1 MKAADDFQA
10 TLQTPIK
17 TYLDFIT
24 AHPGGEEIQ
33 YRTPLENLI
42 NAIKL
47 PYRNFTIV
55 QEDRHSGIEVDGTP
69 DFFVYEDEQTLLK
82 RLVGFIECKKP
93 TYKLE
98 KLIESEQI
106 KKYTKTCE
114 NIIVTNYHR
123 FILIQKSNKIYDIV
137 LTNKLET
144 IIAFGTM
151 LFEFY
156 QYEYPYIITKKTL
169 ARTLAAQSF
178 YYSVAL
184 REFMA
189 NPDNAGDSFYIKF
202 NGLFDEYQ
210 KSINYHY
217 ELPDFCDIYSQSLVY
232 GLMLARIDT
241 GKKLDEH
248 DLEYLHLIP
257 GDYKL
262 LIEFLS
268 QGYESRNLPSSI
280 KIALTNIGKNINLIN
295 IEAINHEF
303 AKADAGKQSIAVYLY
318 EDFLTQYDKLRGTE
332 SRKEGGVYYTPY
344 QAADFIVR
352 SVNDIIKNKFNLP
365 LGYAEKTVKTLDFA
379 SGTGTFLHSIM
390 ELLLPQDIDDL
401 TRQAAKEKILNDIY
415 GFEINFTPYII
426 AHTIITRYLAN
437 NNISFQ
443 NNERLAV
450 YLTNTLDITRHSISA
465 LLPRLKQ
472 EQEKSML
479 IKGEEEIL
487 AIVGNPP
494 YFGGRSKANS
504 DIIDGKVADYKKNL
518 VGETNLQ
525 PLDDLYIKF
534 IRFAEWKIE
543 KSGEGVIG
551 IVTSNSFLGGLI
563 HRQMRKCLFET
574 FDEIYIINL
583 HGSSQ
588 KKEGDKNIFD
598 IMIGVCLI
606 FFIKYKVSAK
616 NKTVKY
622 FSTLENNLIS
632 RQQKFDFLDKAS
644 FSDISWVELKP
655 AETKNYWF
663 AKKDLTESTTYYKF
677 TKITDIFSKYVS
689 GIQSR
694 KDAFCIKYTRV
705 ELDKLKE
712 ELANNTIQ
720 TIRDKYALTDGRDW
734 SLASAMEDIKTS
746 YNPIT
751 LCYRP
756 FDYRWT
762 SLSKLSHRFLGYS
775 FYEVMQHFDK
785 KDNIGIT
792 FVRQF
797 SDAKPYTNALVSQ
810 YPIEMRTNYSFQGN
824 AFIAPL
830 YEYGENL
837 DGEHPGEMSKVPNF
851 TRSFREKYLSGLA
864 WQPSPEE
871 ILAYIYA
878 VLHSNVYRKKY
889 FEFLKTDYPAV
900 PMTKDKTI
908 FYQYASL
915 GQNLIDLHLLK
926 NLPDDKSIRVS
937 LGESKG
943 SFIIDKMTVANNNIH
958 LAVFA
963 ANKSSQG
970 GQITFSGVTAEI
982 FDFEIGSRK
991 PIDLWIKNRIKDKVT
1006 LGLEDLQHIK
1016 NMILAIKQT
1025 IVVMGKIEQLGEEYL
1040 KGI

>member
-1 MKAADDFQA
+1 
-10 TLQTPIK
+10 
-17 TYLDFIT
+17 
-24 AHPGGEEIQ
+24 
-33 YRTPLENLI
+33 
-42 NAIKL
+42 
-47 PYRNFTIV
+47 
-55 QEDRHSGIEVDGTP
+55 
-69 DFFVYEDEQTLLK
+69 
-82 RLVGFIECKKP
+82 
-93 TYKLE
+93 
-98 KLIESEQI
+98 
-106 KKYTKTCE
+106 
-114 NIIVTNYHR
+114 
-123 FILIQKSNKIYDIV
+123 
-137 LTNKLET
+137 
-144 IIAFGTM
+144 
-151 LFEFY
+151 
-156 QYEYPYIITKKTL
+156 
-169 ARTLAAQSF
+169 
-178 YYSVAL
+178 
-184 REFMA
+184 
-189 NPDNAGDSFYIKF
+189 
-202 NGLFDEYQ
+202 
-210 KSINYHY
+210 
-217 ELPDFCDIYSQSLVY
+217 
-232 GLMLARIDT
+232 MLARIDT
-241 GKKLDEH
+241 EKKLDEH
-248 DLEYLHLIP
+248 DLEYLSLIP

-268 QGYESRNLPSSI
+268 QAYESRNIPSSI

-295 IEAINHEF
+295 IEAINREF

-318 EDFLTQYDKLRGTE
+318 EDFLIQYDKLRGTE
-332 SRKEGGVYYTPY
+332 NRKEGGVYYTPY

-352 SVNDIIKNKFNLP
+352 SVNDIIKKQFNLP

-379 SGTGTFLHSIM
+379 CGTGTFLHSIM

-401 TRQAAKEKILNDIY
+401 TRRTAKEKILNDIY

-551 IVTSNSFLGGLI
+551 IVTSNSFLDGLI

-606 FFIKYKVSAK
+606 FFIKYKVSTK
-616 NKTVKY
+616 SKTVKY
-622 FSTLENNLIS
+622 FSTLENNLIT
-632 RQQKFDFLDKAS
+632 RQQKLDFLDNTS
-644 FSDISWVELKP
+644 FSDISWVNLTP
-655 AETKNYWF
+655 AETKDYWF
-663 AKKDLTESTTYYKF
+663 VSKDFTGTSTYDKF
-677 TKITDIFSKYVS
+677 IKIIDIFDKYSS
-689 GIQSR
+689 GIEGR
-694 KDAFCIKYTRV
+694 RDGFVIKYS
-705 ELDKLKE
+705 LKE
-712 ELANNTIQ
+712 LNALKDELSNNTIQ
-720 TIRDKYALTDGRDW
+720 TIRNKYGVTDGDNW
-734 SLASAMEDIKTS
+734 DLATAMEDVKKD
-746 YNPIT
+746 YNPMTIY
-751 LCYRP
+751 YRP
-756 FDYRWT
+756 FDYRYT
-762 SLSKLSHRFLGYS
+762 SLCRLSHHFLGRP
-775 FYEVMQHFDK
+775 FYEVMQHFDHK
-785 KDNIGIT
+785 ENIGIS

-797 SDAKPYTNALVSQ
+797 SDAKPYTNVLVSQ
-810 YPIEMRTNYSFQGN
+810 YPIERRTNYSFQGG

-830 YEYGENL
+830 YLYGENF
-837 DGEHPGEMSKVPNF
+837 DGEHPGEISKIPNF
-851 TRSFREKYLSGLA
+851 TRSFYENYFSSLDWK
-864 WQPSPEE
+864 PSAEE
-871 ILAYIYA
+871 IFAYIYA

-889 FEFLKTDYPAV
+889 LVFLKTSFPAI
-900 PMTKDKTI
+900 PMSKDKTI
-908 FYQYASL
+908 FYQYAGL
-915 GQNLIDLHLLK
+915 GQELIDLHLLK

-958 LAVFA
+958 LAVSA
-963 ANKSSQG
+963 ANKSSQD
-970 GQITFSGVTAEI
+970 GQITFSGVSAEI

-1006 LGLEDLQHIK
+1006 LGLGDLQHIK